1 MIKNCFLI
9 LSLILAFKYSEC
21 KKKNSKEKKFEDKD
35 NEEFINF
42 KTALKEYLE
51 VKDLF
56 NSDRLINPPE
66 MKRIF
71 FEVINEGDSDNTPV
85 YLRKIFGDLTEYF
98 VKKYYNENKEI
109 RGRDIYNLF
118 DINEITK
125 KFEDIA
131 IQNNPLFNN
140 YNKEDD
146 DLDNKDFSVDDL

>member
-51 VKDLF
+51 VKDLY
-56 NSDRLINPPE
+56 NSDRIINPPE

-71 FEVINEGDSDNTPV
+71 FDVINEGDSDNTPV
-85 YLRKIFGDLTEYF
+85 YLRKIIGELTEYF

-109 RGRDIYNLF
+109 RGKDIYNLF

>member
-9 LSLILAFKYSEC
+9 LSLILAFKFSEC
-21 KKKNSKEKKFEDKD
+21 TKKKFKEKQLED
-35 NEEFINF
+35 NEHEEFVNF

-51 VKDLF
+51 VKELY
-56 NSDRLINPPE
+56 NSDRLINPSE

-71 FEVINEGDSDNTPV
+71 FDVINEGDSDNTPV
-85 YLRKIFGDLTEYF
+85 YLRRIFGELTEYF

-109 RGRDIYNLF
+109 RGKDIYNLF

-125 KFEDIA
+125 KFEEIA

-146 DLDNKDFSVDDL
+146 DRDNKDFSVDDL

>member
-9 LSLILAFKYSEC
+9 LSLILAFKFSEC
-21 KKKNSKEKKFEDKD
+21 KKKKFNEKLFEDKD

-51 VKDLF
+51 VKDLY
-56 NSDRLINPPE
+56 NSDRIIEPSE

-71 FEVINEGDSDNTPV
+71 FDVINEGDSDNTPV
-85 YLRKIFGDLTEYF
+85 YLRKIFGELTEYF

-109 RGRDIYNLF
+109 RGKDIYNLF